1 MEELDFV
8 TNGLPGSQSTRGE
21 GPELD
26 HSGECDERAKQT
38 GAESTGEGREQLEVP
53 LRGIHFL
60 RRRKSLSGP
69 MEDEKLPHQSQQCM
83 NVSSVGQVVS
93 VECVTANAEMLK
105 AWREQAP
112 DSWQGKVVDDDYNA
126 WLLAAASNGD
136 AAAVQALLNAG
147 ANVDFAD
154 YLDISCR
161 GITPLYAAS
170 QHGHE
175 AVVKA
180 LLLAGAN
187 VRNYQVD
194 GRGLTPLHAAV
205 MNGSA
210 AVVQALLNAGAE
222 INKSFRA
229 LLDAGAEWKKAI
241 GHVHVKTNCS
251 GREFHVKGKKCVQ
264 EELGAVRA
272 VYTVLY
278 VAVKYSHETLV
289 RMLLD
294 EGATSDSSF
303 ISSKYKRGGSMLLSM
318 AMENGQEAIL
328 RMLLDDG
335 ALLQGT
341 TTRGVTLLLQQA
353 VENGQVGFVRLLLQA
368 GAPFNST
375 AIFHVAARSGHATII
390 RVLLKARARAHA
402 NNISLC
408 YTGLETDQLSWW
420 SSVLSTAASCGHK
433 AIVRILLDSGAEFDI
448 HHSGTNALR
457 AAASNGDESMVQ
469 MLLDHA
475 IGSTGIGKCRSLCVA
490 AHAAAELGHA
500 AIVQILIDAGA
511 ISDDKSLCAAA
522 KHGHRAVC
530 QILLDAG
537 AKSDDLSVYQALQ
550 VAASNGDEIVVQML
564 LEARTNMNVACSRN
578 KSPLCKAAESGHE
591 SVVRMLLEAGA
602 DINAMGDSI
611 EMQSNGE
618 QAPYGATA
626 LHHAAYHGHASV
638 VNVLLK
644 AGAGVNIEHTVCKD
658 DYCKPS
664 RHGVALPGCTPIIT
678 VGCTPIFRKKYG
690 YYGQE
695 LGGITPLSYA
705 VENGHTAVVD
715 VLLKWGFILLKWVA
729 DWHKPRRFAEID
741 YDSDNDFVGTR
752 RRLYKAREDEVLSD
766 FSVPRSSGIN
776 IKLEYHDHVAIQQ
789 VKAAKPTGRRGD
801 DEDSSD
807 DDELM
812 QLKSISIS
820 PAAALCAAGVYKY
833 YKRVEVK
840 LPPVLGGLQALEH
853 LSLKWCNLTDVHAV
867 GSLWALQH
875 LDITNCNLTSVHL
888 LAEDAL
894 RGLNALKALTLS
906 RNHLA
911 ELPAYFGNFISLE
924 QLRLD
929 MNALTCVPDELGEL
943 SKLEN
948 LFMQRNRLETVPRT
962 FGQLTALTEL
972 HLSQNS
978 LTSVPAELSRLSML
992 KKLDLHLNMLTGLP
1006 AELGCLRSLVVL
1018 SLGGNKLSH
1027 LPTTLCELTTLE
1039 QLYLNGNQ
1047 LRVIPAGLGE
1057 LVNLKKLHIHDNLLT
1072 GLPIEM
1078 GGKFEHLSELILAGN
1093 NLTSLPE
1100 TIGELVSLKLLNLNR
1115 NQLRSIPSQIGQLS
1129 ELESL
1134 LLNSNHLSSLPIE
1147 LKSLTALRWLD
1158 LGNNSFTRVPICLEH
1173 LYDLNALGLRHN
1185 LLRSVPDWLGGL
1197 TNLVNLN
1204 LMCNRLNDLPVTLGR
1219 LFEEGSMIIDDDVAF
1234 VVDDTKQ
1241 TEWLDKFETSG
1252 NDTDLL
1258 QAWRMECVVLRQL
1271 WHQDNEPLTVWQER
1285 KKAANAKYKQLIK
1298 ELGEETTRVNREDI
1312 WNARV
1317 AKAGLQL
1324 QCTVESDQVGRVV
1337 KINLPWNVR
1346 KSRARRLSYSGETE
1360 LRSEADSES
1369 WQDDYLKSRR
1379 RLYRY
1384 REDRWRTECWL
1395 GRGTKTTIALPKFIG
1410 RLDGLKYMALD
1421 EKNLTSVPGEVGDLR
1436 SLEYMSLA
1444 KNYLTTIPV
1453 ELGRLSVLKELRLG
1467 YNLLESVPEEF
1478 GGLVALETLH
1488 LNNNKLT
1495 SVPARLG
1502 GLSAL
1507 KVLRLSGNRLTSV
1520 PAELGRLTA
1529 LKTLRIDDNMLE
1541 SLPIEFGGLHKLE
1554 ELILNDNDLTSVP
1567 MELGM
1572 LTALTMLNLLNNSPL
1587 RTLPKSVMDIKNPY
1601 KAPVYN
1607 SDCGR
1612 YPLVYPSKAS
1622 MGTKCTVLW

>member
-26 HSGECDERAKQT
+26 HSGACDERAKQT

-60 RRRKSLSGP
+60 RRRKSFSGP

-241 GHVHVKTNCS
+241 GHVHVKTTCS
-251 GREFHVKGKKCVQ
+251 GRELHVKGKKCVQ
-264 EELGAVRA
+264 EEVGAVRA

-353 VENGQVGFVRLLLQA
+353 VENGQVGFVRLLLRA
-368 GAPFNST
+368 GATVNST

-402 NNISLC
+402 NNKSLC

-457 AAASNGDESMVQ
+457 AAASNGDEPMVQ

-537 AKSDDLSVYQALQ
+537 AKSDDLSVYHALQ

-578 KSPLCKAAESGHE
+578 TSPLCKAAESGHE

-602 DINAMGDSI
+602 DINAMGNSV

-618 QAPYGATA
+618 QAPYGAAA

-638 VNVLLK
+638 VNVLLE
-644 AGAGVNIEHTVCKD
+644 AGADVDIGHTAFNEE
-658 DYCKPS
+658 
-664 RHGVALPGCTPIIT
+664 RI
-678 VGCTPIFRKKYG
+678 
-690 YYGQE
+690 YYGE
-695 LGGITPLSYA
+695 EEPIVCRYGITPLSYA
-705 VENGHTAVVD
+705 VENGHTVVVD
-715 VLLKWGFILLKWVA
+715 VLLEWGADLHVPRYDLSVKKDFTTKNFVRRVSIPISCEHEYDTVTILGIAARNGHLSVMRALLRAGATVDKAGNIPYITGKAFVRSCQPNQQADRLEAQQILLEGLTMVGV
-729 DWHKPRRFAEID
+729 PL
-741 YDSDNDFVGTR
+741 DNDKGFVKVDARALR
-752 RRLYKAREDEVLSD
+752 RWYKAFSLDCCEGEALSD
-766 FSVPRSSGIN
+766 FTGTLYQNGIR
-776 IKLEYHDHVAIQQ
+776 LQVEFHDHVVIQQ
-789 VKAAKPTGRRGD
+789 VKAAKATRPRDDDDDSSLTQPTTLPDVFNLFKSSDENDHPKESKEYYDFIDVGIRFERGD
-801 DEDSSD
+801 V
-807 DDELM
+807 M
-812 QLKSISIS
+812 QLKSISLS
-820 PAAALCAAGVYKY
+820 AAKPYEGVDYLHY
-833 YKRVEVK
+833 CYPKRVEVK
-840 LPPVLGGLQALEH
+840 LPPVLGALQALEH
-853 LSLKWCNLTDVHAV
+853 LSLTGWNLTDVHAV

-875 LDITNCNLTSVHL
+875 LDLTNCNLTSVHL

-894 RGLNALKALTLS
+894 KGLNALKILTLS

-929 MNALTCVPDELGEL
+929 VNALTCVPDELGGL
-943 SKLEN
+943 SKLEK

-992 KKLDLHLNMLTGLP
+992 KKLDLHLNTLTALP

-1018 SLGGNKLSH
+1018 SLGGNRLSH

-1072 GLPIEM
+1072 SLPIEM
-1078 GGKFEHLSELILAGN
+1078 GGKCRSSFL
-1093 NLTSLPE
+1093 
-1100 TIGELVSLKLLNLNR
+1100 LV
-1115 NQLRSIPSQIGQLS
+1115 
-1129 ELESL
+1129 
-1134 LLNSNHLSSLPIE
+1134 
-1147 LKSLTALRWLD
+1147 
-1158 LGNNSFTRVPICLEH
+1158 
-1173 LYDLNALGLRHN
+1173 
-1185 LLRSVPDWLGGL
+1185 
-1197 TNLVNLN
+1197 
-1204 LMCNRLNDLPVTLGR
+1204 
-1219 LFEEGSMIIDDDVAF
+1219 II
-1234 VVDDTKQ
+1234 
-1241 TEWLDKFETSG
+1241 
-1252 NDTDLL
+1252 
-1258 QAWRMECVVLRQL
+1258 
-1271 WHQDNEPLTVWQER
+1271 
-1285 KKAANAKYKQLIK
+1285 
-1298 ELGEETTRVNREDI
+1298 
-1312 WNARV
+1312 
-1317 AKAGLQL
+1317 
-1324 QCTVESDQVGRVV
+1324 
-1337 KINLPWNVR
+1337 
-1346 KSRARRLSYSGETE
+1346 
-1360 LRSEADSES
+1360 
-1369 WQDDYLKSRR
+1369 
-1379 RLYRY
+1379 
-1384 REDRWRTECWL
+1384 
-1395 GRGTKTTIALPKFIG
+1395 
-1410 RLDGLKYMALD
+1410 
-1421 EKNLTSVPGEVGDLR
+1421 
-1436 SLEYMSLA
+1436 
-1444 KNYLTTIPV
+1444 
-1453 ELGRLSVLKELRLG
+1453 
-1467 YNLLESVPEEF
+1467 
-1478 GGLVALETLH
+1478 
-1488 LNNNKLT
+1488 
-1495 SVPARLG
+1495 
-1502 GLSAL
+1502 
-1507 KVLRLSGNRLTSV
+1507 
-1520 PAELGRLTA
+1520 
-1529 LKTLRIDDNMLE
+1529 
-1541 SLPIEFGGLHKLE
+1541 
-1554 ELILNDNDLTSVP
+1554 
-1567 MELGM
+1567 
-1572 LTALTMLNLLNNSPL
+1572 
-1587 RTLPKSVMDIKNPY
+1587 
-1601 KAPVYN
+1601 
-1607 SDCGR
+1607 
-1612 YPLVYPSKAS
+1612 
-1622 MGTKCTVLW
+1622 